1 MAQEE
6 ATHPFQEKYWSSQT
20 FAALDA
26 LTAACGPEISVREAS
41 LRWLVH
47 HSALSAEHGDAVIL
61 GCSSVEQLEENIDMA
76 EGGALGA
83 GLVEA
88 FEEVHDALTPV
99 RHFLEMQGSKVMEL

>member
-1 MAQEE
+1 M
-6 ATHPFQEKYWSSQT
+6 
-20 FAALDA
+20 
-26 LTAACGPEISVREAS
+26 
-41 LRWLVH
+41 
-47 HSALSAEHGDAVIL
+47 IL